1 MPTGAETYYLRGK
14 RGPGR
19 NQECAC
25 CPDASDKAKALGV
38 LAEVT
43 RKLELILARDPSLA
57 LAPVDMRLVGH
68 GVFADTGTT
77 KTLIEEAKQ
86 AIKQGETQ
94 TARHLLA
101 GLASEVVEK
110 TARLPL
116 PPTPGAIKPAVPFI
130 DDGKLDKARKS
141 LKTIRATLVIARD
154 LIPLRFCVRRLCSK
168 RLSA

>member
-1 MPTGAETYYLRGK
+1 
-14 RGPGR
+14 
-19 NQECAC
+19 
-25 CPDASDKAKALGV
+25 
-38 LAEVT
+38 
-43 RKLELILARDPSLA
+43 
-57 LAPVDMRLVGH
+57 MRLVVH

-77 KTLIEEAKQ
+77 KALNEEAKQ
-86 AIKQGETQ
+86 PIKQGEIQ

-101 GLASEVVEK
+101 GLASEVVE

-130 DDGKLDKARKS
+130 DDGKLDKAKKS

-154 LIPLRFCVRRLCSK
+154 LIPLRFCVCRLCSK